1 MTDWK
6 EYITTETITFVVSIT
21 TLIVS
26 IAALI
31 VAKRSYNYNRAKD
44 KRLHKMAIAQK
55 EVQLDSMETASRFGF
70 VGDTQMAAKKM
81 CLEKDIYH
89 PLVELKSFNI
99 KSYIHQLSSIF
110 S

>member
-6 EYITTETITFVVSIT
+6 EYITTETITLVVSIA

-31 VAKRSYNYNRAKD
+31 VAKRAYNYNRAKD

-55 EVQLDSMETASRFGF
+55 EAMETASRFGF
-70 VGDTQMAAKKM
+70 VGDTQTMTNKM
-81 CLEKDIYH
+81 YLEKEIDI
-89 PLVELKSFNI
+89 LKRQ
-99 KSYIHQLSSIF
+99 YIDYE
-110 S
+110 

>member
-6 EYITTETITFVVSIT
+6 EYITTETITLVVSIT

-31 VAKRSYNYNRAKD
+31 VAKRAYNYNRAKD

-55 EVQLDSMETASRFGF
+55 EAQLEAVETASRFGF
-70 VGDTQMAAKKM
+70 LGDNGMAANKM
-81 CLEKDIYH
+81 SLEKEIDI
-89 PLVELKSFNI
+89 LKR
-99 KSYIHQLSSIF
+99 H
-110 S
+110 

>member
-6 EYITTETITFVVSIT
+6 EYITTETITLVVSIV

-26 IAALI
+26 VAALI

-55 EVQLDSMETASRFGF
+55 EAQLEAVETASRFGF
-70 VGDTQMAAKKM
+70 VGDNGMAANKIS
-81 CLEKDIYH
+81 LEKEIDI
-89 PLVELKSFNI
+89 LKR
-99 KSYIHQLSSIF
+99 L
-110 S
+110 